1 MQQRQLRRVQLE
13 TMRRPF
19 RRREFRRLMQ
29 ELTELPLALPL
40 PAPAPSPPPRMDR
53 LDRLD
58 RMVVLWDLL
67 MLPPLSPL
75 ARTVARTVSAGMA
88 VPVTVP
94 ARARARGTCGLVA
107 LQVEGEVGECAVC
120 LERMEVGEWMIPLPC
135 QANVNHCYHRDCITP
150 WLENSRSCPQCR
162 GSF

>member
-1 MQQRQLRRVQLE
+1 MQQRQLHRVQLE

-19 RRREFRRLMQ
+19 RRRDFRRLMQ
-29 ELTELPLALPL
+29 ELTALPLALPL
-40 PAPAPSPPPRMDR
+40 PSPPSAPRMD

-75 ARTVARTVSAGMA
+75 TRTVPSGMA
-88 VPVTVP
+88 LPVTVP

-120 LERMEVGEWMIPLPC
+120 LERMEMGEWIIPLPC

>member
-1 MQQRQLRRVQLE
+1 MLGIYVMQQRQLQRVQLE
-13 TMRRPF
+13 AVF
-19 RRREFRRLMQ
+19 RRRDFRRLMQ
-29 ELTELPLALPL
+29 ELTELP
-40 PAPAPSPPPRMDR
+40 PSPPSPPRMD

-75 ARTVARTVSAGMA
+75 ARTVPSGMA
-88 VPVTVP
+88 PHVTVP
-94 ARARARGTCGLVA
+94 ERGTCGLVA
-107 LQVEGEVGECAVC
+107 LQVEGDVGECAVC
-120 LERMEVGEWMIPLPC
+120 LERMEVGEWIIPLPC